1 MRRRKPDRSDLA
13 SDWQEDESRHQSNG
27 VARRPV
33 LARLFVVLLVEAP
46 DQLFENRAHRVVVE
60 TRVLHRAVA
69 VQNGIR
75 AEVDVRR
82 KKPFDESAKG
92 ISLGQAALVR

>member
-1 MRRRKPDRSDLA
+1 M
-13 SDWQEDESRHQSNG
+13 
-27 VARRPV
+27 

-46 DQLFENRAHRVVVE
+46 DQLFENCPYRVVVE
-60 TRVLHRAVA
+60 ARVLHRAVA

-92 ISLGQAALVR
+92 ISLGQARKLVAKLEVLQDFLYIGREPVHLGNNLDRFR